1 MEKLSERGIGISV
14 HFKPLHLMSY
24 YSKHYGLAAE
34 DFPNALAHFQTCFS
48 LPIYPDLSE
57 EEIQYI
63 IDQVI
68 DVGSSWYSS

>member
-1 MEKLSERGIGISV
+1 MDRGIGISV

-24 YSKHYGLAAE
+24 YKQKYGLKPQ

-57 EEIQYI
+57 NQIHHI
-63 IDQVI
+63 IKQVI
-68 DVGSSWYSS
+68 EIGSAHYRS